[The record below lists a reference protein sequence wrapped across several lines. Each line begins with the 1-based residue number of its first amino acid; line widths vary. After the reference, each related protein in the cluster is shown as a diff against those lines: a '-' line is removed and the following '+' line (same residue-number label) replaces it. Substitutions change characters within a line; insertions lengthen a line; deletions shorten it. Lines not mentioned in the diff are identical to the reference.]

1 MKNLFSL
8 SLLAVAVFSVLGA
21 MSVDNHPFFRNKPA
35 WRWVV
40 IVALLSVAAFEV
52 YWASNFGLP
61 FKLK

>member
-1 MKNLFSL
+1 MNHLFSL
-8 SLLAVAVFSVLGA
+8 SLFIVAVFCVLGA
-21 MSVDNHPFFRNKPA
+21 MAIDNHPFFRYKPF

-52 YWASNFGLP
+52 YWASKFGLP